1 MSHYVTLDYCDACD
15 INIHSNSD
23 SSHQTGRGRHPNPQF
38 ARKSGTKMIFGP
50 KDAAP
55 LGFKPIDGGD
65 SIDSSM
71 DMRGLSLAIRPRARR
86 PIALLKQDT
95 SDHPI
100 TFPVT
105 PDTPRCSTP
114 GTESTELDLISPESP
129 PKRRKMFHHH
139 SPQYPG
145 SHATLSVSLFHSDD
159 PCSLPLLP
167 LAPHLPAWNDIK
179 EDLHVSFDNLH
190 VCKGPR
196 TTHRL
201 YMRRPASS
209 PLL

>member
-1 MSHYVTLDYCDACD
+1 
-15 INIHSNSD
+15 
-23 SSHQTGRGRHPNPQF
+23 
-38 ARKSGTKMIFGP
+38 MIFGL

-55 LGFKPIDGGD
+55 LGFKPIDGGH

-71 DMRGLSLAIRPRARR
+71 GMRGLSLAIRPRARR

-139 SPQYPG
+139 SPPKKPNPSQIPNTPITA
-145 SHATLSVSLFHSDD
+145 SARAENA
-159 PCSLPLLP
+159 LPNVDGVVD
-167 LAPHLPAWNDIK
+167 A
-179 EDLHVSFDNLH
+179 
-190 VCKGPR
+190 
-196 TTHRL
+196 
-201 YMRRPASS
+201 PASVAAF
-209 PLL
+209 